1 MPQRSKSDTAKL
13 VSRAGAW
20 FIEDPSAHGEKGKI
34 VSVSERAVA
43 ITELERDK
51 IAREKAEQ
59 FIKAI
64 GASATRQAFESI
76 PYEAESVTPI
86 ESLYDAIQG
95 AAEGNEAAREMVK
108 TNAKTDVVERTI
120 KSGHVTEIFMSVDE
134 IGTIQQYGQSLESI
148 QENSLRLAASNPK
161 MRRRV
166 IAETNNAFRLKQE
179 YARGTLKDHSFVVF
193 SCAADNMTSA
203 EAEKAGFF
211 TDTMSCAIQV
221 TTEKDGELSIE
232 SAFVAG
238 VKRPGGPRVDID
250 TVVAIAEKL
259 RANLQGKNATEI
271 LNTPLLVPNH
281 LIKNGAVDLV
291 RLWDELTG
299 DTFFGEAREKQDYLE
314 YRKKCE
320 EREQMLQPKVELI
333 VQELIDEAPH
343 IHDRLEA
350 SRRLHKISGKHMV
363 QQAIFDTAIN
373 PKVFGPVSA
382 AAIFEA
388 RMHFEQGNTEQGFE
402 QVNFAIKNEQ
412 SNSCPGG
419 VSGGSSEQQG
429 NHSDNEKTCTFVSK
443 KCPKCDKA
451 NVLTTVTATRI
462 SGSCGCVKRLK

>member
-1 MPQRSKSDTAKL
+1 
-13 VSRAGAW
+13 
-20 FIEDPSAHGEKGKI
+20 
-34 VSVSERAVA
+34 VSERAVA

-51 IAREKAEQ
+51 VACEKAEQ

-64 GASATRQAFESI
+64 GATATRQAFENI
-76 PYEAESVTPI
+76 PYEAEPVVPI

-95 AAEGNEAAREMVK
+95 AAKGNETARNMVK

-148 QENSLRLAASNPK
+148 QENSLRLAADNPK
-161 MRRRV
+161 MRTRV
-166 IAETNNAFRLKQE
+166 VAETRNAFRLKQE
-179 YARGTLKDHSFVVF
+179 HKRGTLKDHSFVVF

-238 VKRPGGPRVDID
+238 VKRPGGPRVDIN
-250 TVVAIAEKL
+250 TVVAIGEEF
-259 RANLQGKNATEI
+259 GIDFSGMNAAEI
-271 LNTPLLVPNH
+271 LGTPILVPNSM
-281 LIKNGAVDLV
+281 IKNGALDFVEM
-291 RLWDELTG
+291 WDGYQG
-299 DTFFGEAREKQDYLE
+299 DTFFGESREKQDYLE
-314 YRKKCE
+314 YRKQCE
-320 EREQMLQPKVELI
+320 EREQMLQPKVDLI

-343 IHDRLEA
+343 IHSRVEATQRLN
-350 SRRLHKISGKHMV
+350 KISGKHMV

-373 PKVFGPVSA
+373 PKVFGPISA
-382 AAIFEA
+382 PAIIEA
-388 RMHFEQGNTEQGFE
+388 RMHFEQGNIEQGFE
-402 QVNFAIKNEQ
+402 QMNFAIKNEQ

-419 VSGGSSEQQG
+419 PSGGSSEQG
-429 NHSDNEKTCTFVSK
+429 SVSDSEKTCTFVSK
-443 KCPKCDKA
+443 KCPQCGAK

-462 SGSCGCVKRLK
+462 SGSCKCVKRLK